1 MAGPS
6 WLAWAFAGVMI
17 VVAAYC
23 LTRLLASWRQH
34 RPTDHRVD
42 GIHVLMGVAMA
53 GMLVPRLAV
62 FWVGGW
68 EVVFGIGAAWFG
80 GLAIREFRGQPTVGG
95 RPGHHLQ
102 HVLACVA
109 MLYMFLAAAT
119 VTKAAAGGSAM
130 SGMAASGAHFRTLAL
145 VLAFPVR
152 IRGLERGPA
161 LVAGSR
167 SPPRTAARRCRPE
180 DPQKPGEFVS
190 SPPVCRD
197 VQDRDGDHH
206 GVHADPDALACD
218 LVSGFFDGI
227 PQRDVAGYLFGGDP
241 DLASRNVDV
250 DVGHA
255 GKLADLSPGWHWRSG
270 RSSGLE
276 QDLPPRR

>member
-130 SGMAASGAHFRTLAL
+130 SGMAAGGAHFRTLAL
-145 VLAFPVR
+145 VLAFALFGYVVWNADRLSSLAPVA
-152 IRGLERGPA
+152 A
-161 LVAGSR
+161 LAARSAPVPVLAGAVAGSGAGLADALGEGAGG
-167 SPPRTAARRCRPE
+167 TAGAG
-180 DPQKPGEFVS
+180 D
-190 SPPVCRD
+190 D
-197 VQDRDGDHH
+197 VQAPAAPVRR
-206 GVHADPDALACD
+206 VP
-218 LVSGFFDGI
+218 
-227 PQRDVAGYLFGGDP
+227 
-241 DLASRNVDV
+241 
-250 DVGHA
+250 
-255 GKLADLSPGWHWRSG
+255 LSPRLAACCEIAMGVTMG
-270 RSSGLE
+270 YMLI
-276 QDLPPRR
+276 LML